1 MTQTITYEQ
10 PLNERNRTLL
20 RLEFLFGQTLHA
32 LQGDSVNHH
41 RQAIDCLLDILSLF
55 DRTDLKTEI
64 TKEMERLIAGLSALA
79 SNPKVDAA
87 ILTDLL
93 ADLEQNLAVL
103 QQLKTKNALG
113 HALRDSEFL
122 APIRQ
127 RASVPAGTSHVDLP
141 AYHYWLSH
149 TPAEQRHQQI
159 THWFDGFTP
168 ARTATEDCLDLI
180 RNSAT
185 SSNKI
190 AAEGFYQQTLDAN
203 HPYQLVRVTLPA
215 GAIYFPEI
223 SGGKHRFT
231 VRFMVFDLD
240 DRPQQTTDDVEFTLS
255 CCAL

>member
-1 MTQTITYEQ
+1 MTQSITYEQ

-20 RLEFLFGQTLHA
+20 RLEFLFSQTLHV

-64 TKEMERLIAGLSALA
+64 TKEMERLIAALA
-79 SNPKVDAA
+79 ALANNPKVDTE

-93 ADLEQNLAVL
+93 SDLKQNLDVL

-113 HALRDSEFL
+113 HALRDSEFI

-127 RASVPAGTSHVDLP
+127 RTSVTGGTSHFDLP

-149 TPAEQRHQQI
+149 TPADQRHQQI
-159 THWFDGFTP
+159 TEWFDGFSP
-168 ARTATEDCLDLI
+168 ARNAVEDCLDLI

-185 SSNKI
+185 ASSRI
-190 AAEGFYQQTLDAN
+190 AEDGFYQQQLDSSQPN
-203 HPYQLVRVTLPA
+203 QLIRITLPA
-215 GAIYFPEI
+215 DSIYYPEI

-231 VRFMVFDLD
+231 VRFMAFDID
-240 DRPQQTTDDVEFTLS
+240 NRPQQTTDNIEFTLH